1 MPSSYGAEVIERCLQ
16 LYLKYN
22 GQQHDR
28 IEREMRRAGWSSWSK
43 QNLYS
48 RGDKIGWIEKYGWEQ
63 ALKEKIAL
71 ATSAQAK
78 TAEETLFIEMEQI
91 RKRLHYKIHVE
102 GCTDRDVTYQHLAYS
117 RLSIESLAKL
127 KGAGNTFESFVAF
140 WEWLLDLLPD
150 LSELAA
156 RELLAVADA
165 VLEKARSKY
174 GEQEEADAVGT
185 KF

>member
-1 MPSSYGAEVIERCLQ
+1 MPRSYTSEAIEKCLQ

-28 IEREMRRAGWSSWSK
+28 IEQEMRRAGWRSWSK

-48 RGDKIGWIEKYGWEQ
+48 RGEKIGWVEKYGWEQ

-71 ATSAQAK
+71 ASQTKAK
-78 TAEETLFIEMEQI
+78 TAEEALFIEIEQV
-91 RKRLHYKIHVE
+91 RKRLHLKIQE
-102 GCTDRDVTYQHLAYS
+102 GSVDRDVIYQHLAYCRQS
-117 RLSIESLAKL
+117 VTALASL

-150 LSELAA
+150 ISELAA
-156 RELLAVADA
+156 RELLAVADE

-174 GEQEEADAVGT
+174 GEQEEADTGDRQ
-185 KF
+185 F